1 MNVAVVGGGI
11 SGAVAAAALCE
22 GGLRVTVFDQGRRG
36 AGGRASHRSVTADAT
51 AVLADDEPLSESDE
65 STLEFDHGCQFFRAD
80 EPRFAELVARWCEQG
95 WAAQWCGRFHQL
107 PVPKA
112 SSAETHADPDTNTNT
127 NTRPKT
133 TASSHP
139 HRDPSDFFGLP
150 ESPGGPVYVGVG
162 GMQRLVRAILTES
175 RATLCRGQRV
185 AEVRHAPSQGHA
197 PSHGRWELLG
207 TSGESAFHDTSV
219 SATPHTLG
227 TFDAVLFT
235 DASSALG
242 SWHRA
247 SAGLPPELGEGA
259 LCLFC
264 CALSLR
270 KRGAS
275 HCTPVT
281 CYSSHFAHSSII
293 FWSNLPHA
301 SFSRTRVLF
310 SHSLFCTIFLLLFFL
325 HSTLELARRV
335 ARRVRVPLFT
345 CMVALERPL
354 GAGVGER
361 KQRVPHL
368 SPTPLPPATPP
379 PPHPDC
385 PNRHPTPASPIPHPD
400 PPPNRPLT
408 PIDGFTAPGS
418 DALWFAAR
426 SQSKPGGVKGAKECW
441 TLVSTPGYAVAQ
453 VFFSH
458 STHFSHMSE
467 PILPISHL

>member
-139 HRDPSDFFGLP
+139 RRDPSDFFGLP

-227 TFDAVLFT
+227 TFDAILFT

-281 CYSSHFAHSSII
+281 CYSSHFAPSSI
-293 FWSNLPHA
+293 FVLVEFA
-301 SFSRTRVLF
+301 TR
-310 SHSLFCTIFLLLFFL
+310 
-325 HSTLELARRV
+325 
-335 ARRVRVPLFT
+335 
-345 CMVALERPL
+345 
-354 GAGVGER
+354 
-361 KQRVPHL
+361 
-368 SPTPLPPATPP
+368 
-379 PPHPDC
+379 
-385 PNRHPTPASPIPHPD
+385 
-400 PPPNRPLT
+400 
-408 PIDGFTAPGS
+408 
-418 DALWFAAR
+418 
-426 SQSKPGGVKGAKECW
+426 
-441 TLVSTPGYAVAQ
+441 
-453 VFFSH
+453 VFFSYSSFVLALSFLH
-458 STHFSHMSE
+458 DFSPTLFFALYSRAREACRPARARPALHV
-467 PILPISHL
+467 HGGARAAVGGGCR